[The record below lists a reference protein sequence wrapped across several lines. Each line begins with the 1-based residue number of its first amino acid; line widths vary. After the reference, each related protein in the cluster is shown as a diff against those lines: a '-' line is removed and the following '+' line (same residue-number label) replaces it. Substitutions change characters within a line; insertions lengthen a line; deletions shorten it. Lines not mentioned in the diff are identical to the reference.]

1 MIPLTR
7 PTLPKLNTS
16 FLRRVEDIFRTG
28 MITNAKYVEEF
39 ERACAKLLG
48 VKHIVAVSSGTSA
61 LILAMKL
68 LELKGE
74 VILPSFTFASG
85 GHSLLWCGLEPVFA
99 DINPR
104 TVNLDPAAIEKKITS
119 RTSAIMPTHVF
130 GNPCDISAIQ
140 RIAKK
145 HKLKV
150 IYDASHAFGSRY
162 RGKSVADFGDISCFS
177 MTPTK
182 VFTTGEGGLLATNSA
197 RIAKRAKLGRNNG
210 DSFNREEE
218 FLGISARFV
227 ELPAILGLEN
237 LKLYKKSMKRRLQ
250 IVALYKKELRT
261 VPGISFQEITPGC
274 TSVYKDMA
282 IMVDEKQYGRKRDEL
297 LRHLLRSGV
306 ETKTYFY
313 PALHRKIVYKKYRN
327 VALPNTELVS
337 NSILSLPLYAHMPQK
352 EVLEVCRVIKDFA
365 KK

>member
-7 PTLPKLNTS
+7 PTLPKLNKS
-16 FLRRVEDIFRTG
+16 FLRRVEDIFSTG

-48 VKHIVAVSSGTSA
+48 VKHVVAVSSGTSA

-68 LELKGE
+68 LDLKGE

-85 GHSLLWCGLEPVFA
+85 GHSLLWCGLKPVFL

-104 TVNLDPAAIEKKITS
+104 TINMDPGQIEKKITS
-119 RTSAIMPTHVF
+119 RTCAIMPTHVF
-130 GNPCDISAIQ
+130 GNPCDINAIQ

-150 IYDASHAFGSRY
+150 IYDAAHAFGSMY
-162 RGKSVADFGDISCFS
+162 HGKSIAGFGDVSCFS

-182 VFTTGEGGLLATNSA
+182 VFTTGEGGLIATNSA
-197 RIAKRAKLGRNNG
+197 ALAQRAKLGRNNG
-210 DSFNREEE
+210 DSFNRKEE

-250 IVALYKKELRT
+250 MVSLYKRELGKIA
-261 VPGISFQEITPGC
+261 GISFQEITPNC
-274 TSVYKDMA
+274 KSVYKDMV
-282 IMVDEKQYGRKRDEL
+282 IMVAEKQYGRTQAEL
-297 LRHLLRSGV
+297 LKKLLRSGV
-306 ETKTYFY
+306 ETKVYFY
-313 PALHRKIVYKKYRN
+313 PPLHKKVVYKKYKHA
-327 VALPNTELVS
+327 VLPNTELVS
-337 NSILSLPLYAHMPQK
+337 KSILSLPLYAHMLQK
-352 EVLEVCRVIKDFA
+352 EVLAVCKIIKDFA